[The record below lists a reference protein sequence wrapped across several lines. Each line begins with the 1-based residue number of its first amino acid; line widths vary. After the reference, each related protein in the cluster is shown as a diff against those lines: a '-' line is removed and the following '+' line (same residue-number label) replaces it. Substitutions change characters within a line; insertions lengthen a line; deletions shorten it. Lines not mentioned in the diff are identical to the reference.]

1 MTNQELNDL
10 LARFEGSSLSK
21 LKLSTQEFTIEM
33 ERAISAPAAPV
44 IPAAAAAPAVPAA
57 AEPEGDAITAP
68 MVGTFYAASAPEQ
81 PPFVKVG
88 DRVRKGQPVCLLEAM
103 KMMSEIPAPCDC
115 EITAVLKE
123 NGALVSF
130 GEPLFRYQAM
140 LKRVLIAN
148 RGRSPSGCGGPA
160 GRRASR
166 RSRCILRR
174 TRRPSTSSWPP
185 GPCASALPGP
195 LTAT

>member
-33 ERAISAPAAPV
+33 ERAVAAPAASAAPA
-44 IPAAAAAPAVPAA
+44 IPAAAAVPAAPAA
-57 AEPEGDAITAP
+57 AELEGDAVTAP

-88 DRVRKGQPVCLLEAM
+88 DWVRKGQPVCLLEAM

-130 GEPLFRYQAM
+130 GEPLFRYQ
-140 LKRVLIAN
+140 
-148 RGRSPSGCGGPA
+148 
-160 GRRASR
+160 
-166 RSRCILRR
+166 
-174 TRRPSTSSWPP
+174 
-185 GPCASALPGP
+185 PC
-195 LTAT
+195 

>member
-33 ERAISAPAAPV
+33 ERAVSAPAAPV
-44 IPAAAAAPAVPAA
+44 IPAAAAAPAAPVS

-68 MVGTFYAASAPEQ
+68 MVGTFYTAPTPDQ
-81 PPFVKVG
+81 PPCVQVG
-88 DRVRKGQPVCLLEAM
+88 DRVKKGDPLCLLEAM
-103 KMMSEIPAPCDC
+103 KMMSEVTAPCDC

-130 GEPLFRYQAM
+130 GDGLFGY
-140 LKRVLIAN
+140 
-148 RGRSPSGCGGPA
+148 
-160 GRRASR
+160 
-166 RSRCILRR
+166 
-174 TRRPSTSSWPP
+174 RP
-185 GPCASALPGP
+185 C
-195 LTAT
+195 

>member
-33 ERAISAPAAPV
+33 ERAVSAPAAPV
-44 IPAAAAAPAVPAA
+44 IPAA

-130 GEPLFRYQAM
+130 GEPLFRYQ
-140 LKRVLIAN
+140 
-148 RGRSPSGCGGPA
+148 
-160 GRRASR
+160 
-166 RSRCILRR
+166 
-174 TRRPSTSSWPP
+174 
-185 GPCASALPGP
+185 PC
-195 LTAT
+195 

>member
-1 MTNQELNDL
+1 MTNQELKDL

-33 ERAISAPAAPV
+33 ERAVAAPAASAAPA
-44 IPAAAAAPAVPAA
+44 IPAAAAVPAAPAA
-57 AEPEGDAITAP
+57 AELEGDAVTAP

-81 PPFVKVG
+81 PPFVQVG

-130 GEPLFRYQAM
+130 GEPLFRYQ
-140 LKRVLIAN
+140 
-148 RGRSPSGCGGPA
+148 
-160 GRRASR
+160 
-166 RSRCILRR
+166 
-174 TRRPSTSSWPP
+174 
-185 GPCASALPGP
+185 PC
-195 LTAT
+195 

>member
-33 ERAISAPAAPV
+33 ERAVSALAAPV
-44 IPAAAAAPAVPAA
+44 IPAAAAAPAAPVS

-68 MVGTFYAASAPEQ
+68 MVGTFYTAPTPDQ
-81 PPFVKVG
+81 PPFVQVG
-88 DRVRKGQPVCLLEAM
+88 DRVKKGDPLCLLEAM
-103 KMMSEIPAPCDC
+103 KMMSEVTAPCDC

-130 GEPLFRYQAM
+130 GDGLFGY
-140 LKRVLIAN
+140 
-148 RGRSPSGCGGPA
+148 
-160 GRRASR
+160 
-166 RSRCILRR
+166 
-174 TRRPSTSSWPP
+174 RP
-185 GPCASALPGP
+185 C
-195 LTAT
+195 

>member
-21 LKLSTQEFTIEM
+21 LKLSTQDFTIEM
-33 ERAISAPAAPV
+33 ERAVAAPAAPV
-44 IPAAAAAPAVPAA
+44 IPAAAAAPAVP
-57 AEPEGDAITAP
+57 EPEGDAITAP

-130 GEPLFRYQAM
+130 GDGLFGY
-140 LKRVLIAN
+140 K
-148 RGRSPSGCGGPA
+148 
-160 GRRASR
+160 
-166 RSRCILRR
+166 
-174 TRRPSTSSWPP
+174 
-185 GPCASALPGP
+185 PC
-195 LTAT
+195 

>member
-1 MTNQELNDL
+1 MTNQELKDL
-10 LARFEGSSLSK
+10 LASFEGSSLSK

-33 ERAISAPAAPV
+33 ERAVAAPAASAAPA
-44 IPAAAAAPAVPAA
+44 IPAAVAAPAAPAA
-57 AEPEGDAITAP
+57 AEPEGETVNAP

-123 NGALVSF
+123 NGELVSF
-130 GEPLFRYQAM
+130 GEPLFRYQ
-140 LKRVLIAN
+140 
-148 RGRSPSGCGGPA
+148 
-160 GRRASR
+160 
-166 RSRCILRR
+166 
-174 TRRPSTSSWPP
+174 
-185 GPCASALPGP
+185 PC
-195 LTAT
+195 

>member
-33 ERAISAPAAPV
+33 ERAVAAPAASAAPA
-44 IPAAAAAPAVPAA
+44 IPAAVAGPAAPAA
-57 AEPEGDAITAP
+57 AEPEGETVNAP

-81 PPFVKVG
+81 PPFVQVG

-130 GEPLFRYQAM
+130 GEPLFRYQ
-140 LKRVLIAN
+140 
-148 RGRSPSGCGGPA
+148 
-160 GRRASR
+160 
-166 RSRCILRR
+166 
-174 TRRPSTSSWPP
+174 
-185 GPCASALPGP
+185 PC
-195 LTAT
+195 

>member
-1 MTNQELNDL
+1 MTNQELKDL
-10 LARFEGSSLSK
+10 LASFEGSSLSK

-33 ERAISAPAAPV
+33 ERAVSAPAAPV

-103 KMMSEIPAPCDC
+103 KIMSVIPAPCDC
-115 EITAVLKE
+115 
-123 NGALVSF
+123 
-130 GEPLFRYQAM
+130 
-140 LKRVLIAN
+140 
-148 RGRSPSGCGGPA
+148 
-160 GRRASR
+160 
-166 RSRCILRR
+166 
-174 TRRPSTSSWPP
+174 
-185 GPCASALPGP
+185 
-195 LTAT
+195 

>member
-21 LKLSTQEFTIEM
+21 LKLSTQEFTIEL
-33 ERAISAPAAPV
+33 ERAVAAPAASAAPA
-44 IPAAAAAPAVPAA
+44 IPAAAAVPAAPAA
-57 AEPEGDAITAP
+57 AELEGDAVTAP

-130 GEPLFRYQAM
+130 GEPLFRYQ
-140 LKRVLIAN
+140 
-148 RGRSPSGCGGPA
+148 
-160 GRRASR
+160 
-166 RSRCILRR
+166 
-174 TRRPSTSSWPP
+174 
-185 GPCASALPGP
+185 PC
-195 LTAT
+195 